1 MSEADEKDEYLVT
14 HADKI
19 GQILRGVRR
28 DLGLTQEQVGLRAGL
43 PQKEVSKMETSGER
57 TNVERL
63 FRFLSALELEIV
75 IRPRGAK
82 AHLRDEW

>member
-1 MSEADEKDEYLVT
+1 MSETDEKNEYLVT

-43 PQKEVSKMETSGER
+43 PQKEVSKMETAGER

-75 IRPRGAK
+75 IRPRDTNAL
-82 AHLRDEW
+82 ARDEW